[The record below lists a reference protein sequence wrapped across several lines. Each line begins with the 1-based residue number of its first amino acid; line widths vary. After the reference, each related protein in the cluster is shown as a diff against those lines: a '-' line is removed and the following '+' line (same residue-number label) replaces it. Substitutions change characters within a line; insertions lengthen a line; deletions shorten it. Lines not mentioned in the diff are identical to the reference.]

1 MKRFY
6 VFALFAV
13 AVLATHAQRFEWAKG
28 YSVESGSY
36 RSIVGGVTDSL
47 GNMYILG
54 NCDATSVWDGTED
67 IIPSIHKS
75 TKNLLNDILIAKISP
90 EGEMVWKK
98 VIFGNNSNSCIA
110 HDIKKIGDTAFA
122 CLVELG
128 LPAGITNYCYYL
140 DTFMVGY
147 SDYPIPL
154 SAETTSMAR
163 FTALITFNFSGEVI
177 EQHFLQ
183 VSYIDTTG
191 NDYRTYS
198 GSPILMEFFRQP
210 SFDIDTAGN
219 IYFCRMTDGDDIT
232 GLISVQDGSAI
243 GLKFWVDQRCVGT
256 VYVNDGY
263 HSGREPQILKF
274 SPHLDTLL
282 ACRYVVQKW
291 NSNHFTPLKTTTK
304 VDMYG
309 NVYIIPSYQNAVA
322 LYSADTIIVDSIRHI
337 EFVHNTRHPSFLVSY
352 DNELNTRWI
361 ITYDDSIINDANL
374 NFISKKF
381 HDIDFDYDSNLIFL
395 SASTSRRMS
404 MADTINYISVLSYRG
419 RTLPLKDGVS
429 IASFYNT
436 DSIPEMHSYG
446 VVPAIGISEVS
457 DYYGYG
463 SRGNLYCKNNRVALQ
478 CEYWGGIR
486 FPSQTIRYN
495 TMHYTGRGLI
505 VFDYSGNI
513 IGGIDYG
520 CMADN
525 LHNYSGPIVAHDSVL
540 YLCSLLRTSAQFGD
554 ISFPAY
560 GHTNCIAK
568 YVDTAFMHPYV
579 RPSLGISTAAAVAP
593 RVYPVPASDRLHF
606 DCPAGGVPTAVAAI
620 SLSGWRMPLTA
631 TASSADVSCLAPGVY
646 LLEITTPKDKY
657 YTKFV
662 KQ

>member
-1 MKRFY
+1 MKK
-6 VFALFAV
+6 LFGFILLAV
-13 AVLATHAQRFEWAKG
+13 AVFATHAQRFEWAKG
-28 YSVESGSY
+28 YTVLQNSY
-36 RSIVGGVTDSL
+36 RSIVGGITDSL
-47 GNMYILG
+47 GNLYILG
-54 NCDATSVWDGTED
+54 NCDASSVWDGAEYVL
-67 IIPSIHKS
+67 PSINKTAKDLPNS
-75 TKNLLNDILIAKISP
+75 VLIAKISP
-90 EGEMVWKK
+90 GGETVWKK
-98 VIFGNNSNSCIA
+98 VIFGNNGNSCISY
-110 HDIKKIGDTAFA
+110 DIKKIGDTAFA
-122 CLVELG
+122 CLVNFG
-128 LPAGITNYCYYL
+128 LPSGITNYCYYL

-154 SAETTSMAR
+154 SAATTSNAY
-163 FTALITFNFSGEVI
+163 FTALITFSFSGDVI

-274 SPHLDTLL
+274 SPHFDTLL

-374 NFISKKF
+374 NFI
-381 HDIDFDYDSNLIFL
+381 H
-395 SASTSRRMS
+395 
-404 MADTINYISVLSYRG
+404 
-419 RTLPLKDGVS
+419 
-429 IASFYNT
+429 
-436 DSIPEMHSYG
+436 
-446 VVPAIGISEVS
+446 
-457 DYYGYG
+457 
-463 SRGNLYCKNNRVALQ
+463 
-478 CEYWGGIR
+478 
-486 FPSQTIRYN
+486 
-495 TMHYTGRGLI
+495 
-505 VFDYSGNI
+505 
-513 IGGIDYG
+513 
-520 CMADN
+520 
-525 LHNYSGPIVAHDSVL
+525 
-540 YLCSLLRTSAQFGD
+540 
-554 ISFPAY
+554 
-560 GHTNCIAK
+560 
-568 YVDTAFMHPYV
+568 
-579 RPSLGISTAAAVAP
+579 
-593 RVYPVPASDRLHF
+593 
-606 DCPAGGVPTAVAAI
+606 
-620 SLSGWRMPLTA
+620 
-631 TASSADVSCLAPGVY
+631 
-646 LLEITTPKDKY
+646 
-657 YTKFV
+657 
-662 KQ
+662 

>member
-1 MKRFY
+1 MKKLF
-6 VFALFAV
+6 VFVLLAV
-13 AVLATHAQRFEWAKG
+13 ATLAQAQRFEWVKG
-28 YSVESGSY
+28 YTVESNSY

-54 NCDATSVWDGTED
+54 NCDATSVWDGNED

-98 VIFGNNSNSCIA
+98 VIFGNDANSCIA

-122 CLVELG
+122 CLVEIG
-128 LPAGITNYCYYL
+128 LPVDLTDYCYYL
-140 DTFMVGY
+140 DTFMVGN

-183 VSYIDTTG
+183 VSYIDSAG
-191 NDYRTYS
+191 NDCRI
-198 GSPILMEFFRQP
+198 GSRQLIMNQFLWTP
-210 SFDIDTAGN
+210 SFDIDGDGN
-219 IYFCRMTDGDDIT
+219 IYITRTTTVDDMN
-232 GLISVQDGSAI
+232 GYLSVQDGSSI
-243 GLKFWVDQRCVGT
+243 GLKFWVDQRCVGS

-274 SPHLDTLL
+274 SPHFDTLL
-282 ACRYVVQKW
+282 GCRYVIQKW
-291 NSNHFTPLKTTTK
+291 NSNNVTPLKTTTK
-304 VDMYG
+304 VDLYG
-309 NVYIIPSYQNAVA
+309 NVYIIPSYRTRI
-322 LYSADTIIVDSIRHI
+322 ADTIVIDSLRRI
-337 EFVHNTRHPSFLVSY
+337 EFVNITNSLTFLVSF

-361 ITYDDSIINDANL
+361 ITYDDSLTNNANG
-374 NFISKKF
+374 NFIQKNF
-381 HDIDFDYDSNLIFL
+381 NDIDFDYDSNLIFL
-395 SASTSRRMS
+395 SATISRRMS
-404 MADTINYISVLSYRG
+404 IVDTLNYISILSYRG
-419 RTLPLKDGVS
+419 NTLPLKDGTS

-436 DSIPEMHSYG
+436 DSIPVMHSYS
-446 VVPAIGISEVS
+446 VVPAIGISAVS
-457 DYYGYG
+457 DDYGTK
-463 SRGNLYCKNNRVALQ
+463 GNLYCKNNRVALQ
-478 CEYWGGIR
+478 CDYWGGIR

-505 VFDYSGNI
+505 VFDYSGNV

-525 LHNYSGPIVAHDSVL
+525 LPNYSGPIVAHDSVL

-593 RVYPVPASDRLHF
+593 RVYPVPATDRLHF

-631 TASSADVSCLAPGVY
+631 TASTADVSCLAPGVY
-646 LLEITTPKDKY
+646 LLEITTAKDKY

-662 KQ
+662 KR